1 MFASYNT
8 NNKEEGKSIKERKHG
23 VRAQHGNGCHSAG
36 NLFPL
41 DPPHHHHHQLLLLL
55 LGLGFIIVGSSIVL
69 VFQSYHCHCGAL
81 LVGDEVTGPS
91 LCWK

>member
-8 NNKEEGKSIKERKHG
+8 NKKEEVKSIKERKHG
-23 VRAQHGNGCHSAG
+23 VRAQPGNGCHSAG
-36 NLFPL
+36 NLFPI
-41 DPPHHHHHQLLLLL
+41 DPPPPPHQLPLLL
-55 LGLGFIIVGSSIVL
+55 LGLRFIIVIVL
-69 VFQSYHCHCGAL
+69 VFQTQSYHCHCGAL

>member
-8 NNKEEGKSIKERKHG
+8 NKKEEVKSIKERKHG
-23 VRAQHGNGCHSAG
+23 VRAQPGNGCHSAG

-41 DPPHHHHHQLLLLL
+41 DPPPHHQLLLL
-55 LGLGFIIVGSSIVL
+55 GLRFIIVGSSIAVSVL